1 MMRYTASPT
10 VLSGYQIPAK
20 VTKAPTYA
28 CSSTLTSTQTTVQ
41 PWIGAAMTNPKIW
54 PDAKEFVPE
63 RWLGEYKGVVADKK
77 DFFSFPAGTRSCIG
91 QQ

>member
-1 MMRYTASPT
+1 MMRYTENPT

-20 VTKAPTYA
+20 VNKEIST
-28 CSSTLTSTQTTVQ
+28 CGNTLTSTQTTVQ
-41 PWIGAAMTNPKIW
+41 PWAGAAMTDPKIW
-54 PDAKEFVPE
+54 PDAKMFVPE

-77 DFFSFPAGTRSCIG
+77 DFFSFSAGRRGCIG